1 VGYTIHV
8 PANKRGSGYQLEYS
22 VVSGNEGGAY
32 KEKGYFSLA
41 GTSADKAKTS
51 IIDVSS
57 KNSTGNDMTLLAD
70 TMVPVDAI
78 MLDKYQVTIQSG
90 KTVNLKVKYL
100 PENATNK
107 TIKWTSGNTNV
118 AEVSSR
124 CCQGK
129 SNGNVSYNCKN
140 SQRSNNSI
148 YCQSC
153 SGRKFCLEY

>member
-1 VGYTIHV
+1 
-8 PANKRGSGYQLEYS
+8 LEYS

-118 AEVSSR
+118 AEVSSEVLSR
-124 CCQGK
+124 QK
-129 SNGNVSYNCKN
+129 
-140 SQRSNNSI
+140 QRER
-148 YCQSC
+148 Q
-153 SGRKFCLEY
+153 L